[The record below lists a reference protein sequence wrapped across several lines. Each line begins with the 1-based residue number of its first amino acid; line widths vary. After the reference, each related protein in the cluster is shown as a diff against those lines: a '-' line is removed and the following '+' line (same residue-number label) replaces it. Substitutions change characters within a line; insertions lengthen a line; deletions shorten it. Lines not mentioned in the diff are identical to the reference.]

1 MNEEAR
7 KRKVEYNSE
16 RLKEL
21 GYKTF
26 GTKLEPKEFK
36 EIDDF
41 LTQKGFNKADL
52 IRYGYKQLK
61 LQNDTSNTNK
71 DILLKGKNVIRKY
84 NNLMSLNDRNIIDE
98 FNKEIDKI
106 IEEN

>member
-1 MNEEAR
+1 MDEEAR
-7 KRKVEYNSE
+7 KRKVEYNMN
-16 RLKEL
+16 RNKEI

-36 EIDDF
+36 EINDF
-41 LTQKGFNKADL
+41 IIQHGFNKADL

-61 LQNDTSNTNK
+61 LKNDTTDK

-84 NNLMSLNDRNIIDE
+84 NNLMTLNDRNTIDE
-98 FNKEIDKI
+98 FNKELDKI
-106 IEEN
+106 IKEV

>member
-1 MNEEAR
+1 MDEEAR
-7 KRKVEYNSE
+7 KRKVEYNAN

-26 GTKLEPKEFK
+26 GTKLEPKEFN
-36 EIDDF
+36 EINDF
-41 LTQKGFNKADL
+41 IVQCGFNKADL

-61 LQNDTSNTNK
+61 LKNDTTDK

-84 NNLMSLNDRNIIDE
+84 NNLMTLNDRNIIDE

-106 IEEN
+106 IKEV